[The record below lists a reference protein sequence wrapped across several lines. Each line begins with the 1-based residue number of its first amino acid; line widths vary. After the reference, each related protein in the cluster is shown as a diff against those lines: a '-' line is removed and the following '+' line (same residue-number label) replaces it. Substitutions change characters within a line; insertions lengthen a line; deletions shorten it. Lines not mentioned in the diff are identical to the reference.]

1 MKQTEKDL
9 KAMFGQTPDS
19 FTAAMERALAGE
31 TPAHDAPRSQR
42 LSRAWVIVLLAVLAL
57 TLATGGYA
65 TAVRLGLL
73 DLRGQEVSRVPQSA
87 VDVLRDT
94 QVQSWTVGPVRVSLN
109 ESIADGHVT
118 YVICQSDM
126 ADGSDS
132 LLVHQ
137 ADDMYINTPESLQQ
151 RLGLEDGMLGFA
163 AMAYEGPVY
172 TVETRLEVAPI
183 IEEMIMEA
191 YYGSDG
197 SLITGDATYPEPG
210 SVGETVAGLLR
221 VRVERIDLV
230 SYGEYGAQYDAL
242 ERWAEEFPVEIP
254 VTGVM
259 EARTYEPLEG
269 EGLSWAEIEGIR
281 AERTP
286 AGVYIY
292 ADLLVTDLEK
302 EIHGVSF
309 RAVHEERGSGL
320 YQITDYDDSDWPRV
334 TLTTSLPIEEMP
346 EALTLAFGRETVE
359 VR

>member
-1 MKQTEKDL
+1 MKPTEKDL

-31 TPAHDAPRSQR
+31 TPARDVPKPRR
-42 LSRAWVIVLLAVLAL
+42 LSRAWVIVLLAMLAL

-65 TAVRLGLL
+65 AAVRLGLL
-73 DLRGQEVSRVPQSA
+73 DLRGEEVSRVPQSA

-94 QVQSWTVGPVRVSLN
+94 QVQTWTVGPVRVSLN

-126 ADGSDS
+126 ADDSDA
-132 LLVHQ
+132 LLVHWV
-137 ADDMYINTPESLQQ
+137 DDLYIDTPESLQQ
-151 RLGLEDGMLGFA
+151 RLGLSAGMLGFA
-163 AMAYEGPVY
+163 VLDYEGPIY
-172 TVETRLEVAPI
+172 SVETRLQVASI
-183 IEEMIMEA
+183 VDEMIMEA

-210 SVGETVAGLLR
+210 SVGESVSGELKIDVA
-221 VRVERIDLV
+221 RIDITA
-230 SYGEYGAQYDAL
+230 YGEYGAQFDIL
-242 ERWAEEFPVEIP
+242 ESWTERFPVEIP

-259 EARTYEPLEG
+259 EARTYQPLEG
-269 EGLSWAEIEGIR
+269 QGLSWAEIEAIR

-292 ADLLVTDLEK
+292 ADLLVTDLDK
-302 EIHGVSF
+302 EMYTVYF
-309 RAVHEERGSGL
+309 RAMDDAWGGGL
-320 YQITDYDDSDWPRV
+320 YQITDYEDGDWPHV
-334 TLTTSLPIEEMP
+334 TMITSLPIEEMP
-346 EALTLAFGRETVE
+346 ETLTLGFGREMVE